1 MLDAAGESPVSSL
14 INSGLADVA
23 EASKLLD
30 EMSRSVQSPGWVFN
44 TEYEYPLVRDVS
56 NNLPLPVNTL
66 GIYADGSY
74 TEGDIVQR
82 GLRVYDR
89 KNHTYI
95 FTKNITSTIVFLL
108 GWDDL
113 PQTARQY
120 IMVKAARAHQ
130 ARVLGSESLHKF
142 TADEEM
148 ELLIAFKNA
157 EGDSGLWNILN
168 GNMSVA
174 NILDR

>member
-1 MLDAAGESPVSSL
+1 
-14 INSGLADVA
+14 
-23 EASKLLD
+23 
-30 EMSRSVQSPGWVFN
+30 
-44 TEYEYPLVRDVS
+44 
-56 NNLPLPVNTL
+56 
-66 GIYADGSY
+66 
-74 TEGDIVQR
+74 
-82 GLRVYDR
+82 
-89 KNHTYI
+89 
-95 FTKNITSTIVFLL
+95 VFLL

-157 EGDSGLWNILN
+157 EGDSGLWNIMN